1 MRETHS
7 TVEDAPPADGESF
20 TPRDALGKR
29 VLRSIAAQAAVVSAA
44 AHLLWAWPRLAAPT
58 DARPYVFVLA
68 AVVTVL
74 VAAATLRADEYRRL
88 YALGAGTLSGLLVG
102 YAGWYG
108 AAAVSALTAEP
119 LAIVA
124 VAAELIGTVAFVA
137 LYRSAP
143 PTAVVV
149 ARNTTVTSTGDPES
163 TAVASTGDADPDRDG
178 ESDVEPSTDID

>member
-1 MRETHS
+1 MREDHS
-7 TVEDAPPADGESF
+7 TTDASPDDESF
-20 TPRDALGKR
+20 APRAALGKR
-29 VLRSIAAQAAVVSAA
+29 VLRITAAQAAVVSAA

-88 YALGAGTLSGLLVG
+88 YALGAGTLLGLLVG
-102 YAGWYG
+102 YGVWHG
-108 AAAVSALTAEP
+108 ADAVTALAAEP

-124 VAAELIGTVAFVA
+124 VAAELVGTAAFAA

-143 PTAVVV
+143 PTTIVV
-149 ARNTTVTSTGDPES
+149 ARGTDLESTGAVDSDRNAES
-163 TAVASTGDADPDRDG
+163 DADAP
-178 ESDVEPSTDID
+178 TDID